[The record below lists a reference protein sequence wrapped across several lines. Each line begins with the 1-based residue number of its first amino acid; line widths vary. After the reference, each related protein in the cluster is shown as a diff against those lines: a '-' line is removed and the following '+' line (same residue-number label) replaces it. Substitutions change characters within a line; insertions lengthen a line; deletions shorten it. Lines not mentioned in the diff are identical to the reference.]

1 METVHSNHSTGQI
14 SPARFYGIHL
24 TSQEQ
29 EIVSQNNPD
38 STIQFFVLSLNDALK
53 NLHRRGKIVSRRGSA
68 AEAFFLLPKVKPRGG
83 GNNHEQLRPDNRGRK
98 RANPL
103 SIDPSLFPS
112 LSERCYEQRMVQ
124 CVGREERLFSVRAII
139 LMSASWW
146 QVPTLKLVTRAE
158 GRKSL
163 LAAIKFVPV
172 RLSTEKTFPSSFS
185 FSLFSFSEL
194 RREAGFFLFV
204 LFFFSV
210 RLVGGMKFE
219 DVYWIGLPRGPVVSL
234 AARGIISL
242 EHDVLNN

>member
-1 METVHSNHSTGQI
+1 M
-14 SPARFYGIHL
+14 
-24 TSQEQ
+24 
-29 EIVSQNNPD
+29 
-38 STIQFFVLSLNDALK
+38 
-53 NLHRRGKIVSRRGSA
+53 
-68 AEAFFLLPKVKPRGG
+68 KPRGG

-185 FSLFSFSEL
+185 FFLFSFSEL

-204 LFFFSV
+204 LFFFSF